1 MLNPQKWV
9 GSTGS
14 GGAQLIEDKDGEVI
28 FDVPTADDEKSEE
41 PEFDEKRASASS
53 VTLAPPI
60 TSASTASS
68 TRAVTPSAPITA
80 QSYDKLQLL
89 VSLDVA
95 LELIHADR
103 DALKRTE
110 TFANYPGKYGHRVRE
125 TIEEIFILMLKAT
138 ADRHI
143 APGFRMCVTIICH

>member
-53 VTLAPPI
+53 VT
-60 TSASTASS
+60 
-68 TRAVTPSAPITA
+68 R
-80 QSYDKLQLL
+80 LQLQ
-89 VSLDVA
+89 SPRN
-95 LELIHADR
+95 HM
-103 DALKRTE
+103 TSC
-110 TFANYPGKYGHRVRE
+110 NYWSRW
-125 TIEEIFILMLKAT
+125 ML
-138 ADRHI
+138 RWS
-143 APGFRMCVTIICH
+143 